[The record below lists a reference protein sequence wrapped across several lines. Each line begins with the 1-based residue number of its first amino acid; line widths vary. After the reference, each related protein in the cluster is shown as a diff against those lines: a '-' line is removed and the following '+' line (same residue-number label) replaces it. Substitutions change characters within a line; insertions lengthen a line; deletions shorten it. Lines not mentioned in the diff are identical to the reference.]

1 MLIALFTKK
10 ESRRGAKP
18 VLHRLREELLQ
29 QRRDRRAGLRRELS
43 GVPGDARER
52 RLAWRSHQRQHLSA
66 SSAASAALFG
76 REEGGMGLNW
86 QSRTAV
92 ALALPLLAVTLF
104 QVVAGASVAL
114 SLVEVGIGFVAVGLA
129 WWSLQAQQRHS
140 G

>member
-1 MLIALFTKK
+1 
-10 ESRRGAKP
+10 
-18 VLHRLREELLQ
+18 
-29 QRRDRRAGLRRELS
+29 
-43 GVPGDARER
+43 
-52 RLAWRSHQRQHLSA
+52 
-66 SSAASAALFG
+66 
-76 REEGGMGLNW
+76 MGLNW

-129 WWSLQAQQRHS
+129 WWSLQAQQRHF